1 MTLPDPAL
9 PRSTDPPPPADPP
22 DTGDGSARTLAQ
34 RVALPAA
41 WRGVDHA
48 IVRATE
54 ISLFVVG
61 IVFAVMITLEVVSR
75 YVFSFSIFFVNASAR
90 LLLVWFFMLGA
101 GLALRHG
108 AHVGFELLVSRLAP
122 ARRRPVLLAG
132 YALSLLFFV
141 QMIWSGAYSIR
152 PALAQVEPGL
162 GISLVWIV
170 AAIPVGFVLLAY
182 HAIVLI
188 VAELSRRNPS

>member
-132 YALSLLFFV
+132 YALSLVFFV